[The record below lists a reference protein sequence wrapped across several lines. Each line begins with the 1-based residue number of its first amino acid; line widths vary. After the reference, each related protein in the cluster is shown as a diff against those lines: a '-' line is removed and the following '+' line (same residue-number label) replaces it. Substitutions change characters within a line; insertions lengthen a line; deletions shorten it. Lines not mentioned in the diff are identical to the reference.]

1 MAAALE
7 CWSSRASTDEDMV
20 EQVLMRTQDRSEGL
34 PENSSGA
41 GVKES
46 SAMQKRLQR
55 LSRNVS
61 EAIASLKN
69 SLNLDSPRDP
79 PASKIESCR
88 KLVWG
93 GVVRNLTQLYPGSQ
107 LPEKLVSNIRKHYD
121 SLPLSYAQAGFDM
134 KDVFLHIRMIEQ
146 ASVDDHPAIL
156 IQEVSDD
163 EIQGS
168 VFKLTFAC
176 NSSISWPAMS
186 GALDSASICCK
197 KIQIFE
203 KKGFTLG
210 IILLL
215 VQAGQEKSFQN
226 RIENALKFAIK
237 KSKPTT
243 VKLPFGLCGCQEE
256 NTKGREVG
264 EIEEEGG
271 EPHHRNGIDNSNTKV
286 QLQMPLPTSSF
297 VVSVDEWQT
306 VQSGGEEIGK
316 WLLNSDNLEFVDQI
330 GPNSFKGVYKGKR
343 VGIEKLKGCDK
354 GNSYEFELRKD
365 LLELM
370 TCGHKNILQF
380 FGVCV
385 DENHGLCVVTKLM
398 EGGSVHDVILKN
410 KKFQNKEIIR
420 IAIDVA
426 EGIKFMNDHGVAYR
440 DLNTQRVLLDRHGNA
455 CLGDMGIVT
464 ACKSVGEAMEY
475 ETDGYRWLAPEIIA
489 GDPESVTETL
499 MSNVYSFG
507 MVLWEMVTGEA
518 AYSAYS
524 PVQAAVGIAA
534 CGLRPEIPKDCP
546 QILRSLMT
554 KCWNNCPSKRPQFS
568 EILSILLRPNNNN
581 NNNNNN
587 NSNNSI
593 R

>member
-1 MAAALE
+1 
-7 CWSSRASTDEDMV
+7 
-20 EQVLMRTQDRSEGL
+20 
-34 PENSSGA
+34 
-41 GVKES
+41 
-46 SAMQKRLQR
+46 
-55 LSRNVS
+55 
-61 EAIASLKN
+61 
-69 SLNLDSPRDP
+69 
-79 PASKIESCR
+79 
-88 KLVWG
+88 
-93 GVVRNLTQLYPGSQ
+93 
-107 LPEKLVSNIRKHYD
+107 
-121 SLPLSYAQAGFDM
+121 M
-134 KDVFLHIRMIEQ
+134 KDVFLHIKMIEQ

-163 EIQGS
+163 EVQGS

-186 GALDSASICCK
+186 GALDSSSICCK

-210 IILLL
+210 VILLL

-237 KSKPTT
+237 KPKLTT

-264 EIEEEGG
+264 EIEEEGS
-271 EPHHRNGIDNSNTKV
+271 EQNYRNGTDNSNIKV

-306 VQSGGEEIGK
+306 VQSGGDEIGK
-316 WLLNSDNLEFVDQI
+316 WLLNSDNLEFIDQF

-380 FGVCV
+380 VGVCV

-410 KKFQNKEIIR
+410 KKFQNKEIVR

-426 EGIKFMNDHGVAYR
+426 EGIKFINDHGVAYR
-440 DLNTQRVLLDRHGNA
+440 DLNAQRVLLDRHGNA

-475 ETDGYRWLAPEIIA
+475 ETDGYRWLAPEVCFLLYLLFL
-489 GDPESVTETL
+489 P
-499 MSNVYSFG
+499 VY
-507 MVLWEMVTGEA
+507 
-518 AYSAYS
+518 
-524 PVQAAVGIAA
+524 
-534 CGLRPEIPKDCP
+534 CC
-546 QILRSLMT
+546 
-554 KCWNNCPSKRPQFS
+554 
-568 EILSILLRPNNNN
+568 
-581 NNNNNN
+581 
-587 NSNNSI
+587 
-593 R
+593 